1 MTNLGVHGIFQVFI
15 QMADDARKVWLQVME
30 DGDSPLIGLF
40 VFLLLLAMDMVI
52 HGFMAAMDNLNDSHL
67 EKEVQEGNRKA
78 LWLAKVKEGSVRIFP
93 GLSSLTTFI
102 SVAAGIYQSRMYGKM
117 LAKAVLNEAHPIWMY
132 GLCYVLIAIVTV
144 FLLVALGI
152 LAPEKIA
159 ARKGPFSWQASCAF

>member
-1 MTNLGVHGIFQVFI
+1 
-15 QMADDARKVWLQVME
+15 ME

-132 GLCYVLIAIVTV
+132 GLCYVLIAIVRV

-159 ARKGPFSWQASCAF
+159 ARKAKKWAFFLAGIQHLPGKIPALKIRLGVKAADSGSHGF